1 MTSATVPA
9 RWLSPSLFLE
19 MGREIGLLLSGSFG
33 KREQVFHSFF
43 LSFLI
48 FSF

>member
-33 KREQVFHSFF
+33 KREQVFHSLF